1 MSSSSITIITQKPI
15 NSQDHVY
22 IQNPVTFLET
32 FEKDWKMPII
42 VFPNPKWLGND
53 DFKWFVESKMRS
65 TEKEKQR
72 EAANS
77 HIREAGSSK
86 CLDGKALFG

>member
-15 NSQDHVY
+15 NSQNHVY
-22 IQNPVTFLET
+22 IQNSVTFLET

-42 VFPNPKWLGND
+42 VFPNQKWLGND
-53 DFKWFVESKMRS
+53 DFKWFVESKMRF

-77 HIREAGSSK
+77 HIREAGNSK